1 MASHKSE
8 YYKQNKA
15 KISRKLRIDT
25 SGKETGASKGR
36 RFVLWGG
43 ITAIIA
49 LFVVVGTAGLGTL
62 IAPPNQ
68 VVLSSESHAI
78 DVFSPNGSKLPFAL
92 VSNTAE
98 YTTTSNTTY
107 ILTNVTAGE
116 MARNNV
122 GKLSVNLTSK
132 AVSPSMVSTSADSGA
147 KPDSTTGATY
157 NVTFT
162 EENLTHLTTSTYW
175 YFCVFSIGGH
185 TPVYTSPINELNTSV
200 TTTLPNGT
208 YYATA
213 NTYNNSFLDPFVSHF
228 TVSGAAVHVLL
239 SYELTYTTTVK
250 ETGFPGTSSCTN
262 EYACV
267 FYMISSSPHNTT
279 INSTYYQSD
288 CCPSSLA
295 PSTSTLTSFVNGTY
309 LVSFYGINV
318 TTHHLI
324 PYAALPQIFTV
335 NGASTTIYVNFS
347 AAFPTN
353 LKESGLPSGV
363 NWTATTSINGG
374 SDTFYDPLNSA
385 LYISNA
391 TAENATTSSEGY
403 LLNGTY
409 GITGYAYNASTHT
422 QYAADFQTATV
433 NGAASTVNMTFKTA
447 YNLTVNETGLKL
459 SPGTSWVMHLS
470 TGQNLTSYSS
480 DIIAT
485 LVSGNYS
492 YTITA
497 SGHNSISGS
506 FSLSA
511 NKILNVTFPMQFT
524 VMFNEKGLPS
534 GKSWTVIAS
543 HTFSDSAAAGRVITL
558 SLNNGSYAYQ
568 VLSNDTAMAALPGD
582 FTIAGANLTV
592 NVTFSKAYNVTF
604 HETGLPANTMWF
616 VNLTVNGA
624 EETVFNFN
632 ASQITANM
640 SAPLSNAT
648 YQYTGFGF
656 NNTTKDL
663 YMTSFGNFTVK
674 GANLTVNLTFARGY
688 AVIFL
693 EKGLPSGTSWYIKL
707 NTGQVL
713 SSASFKLNSTTTTLA
728 VFGLLKEGN
737 YTYTPRI
744 SVAGYTATSGKLD
757 LTNNTMVNV
766 TFTQVLPP
774 PPLITATI
782 TIGFG
787 TSVSNFVP
795 VVSNVTNIS
804 YAMLLIQPYFL
815 TGNQSNHLMIE
826 VNTSAG
832 SGLKYVTFELLGNNG
847 TFSSFGPI
855 YAEDF
860 GYVAGG
866 TIILALTFATLP
878 WIAIYREQWIM
889 SVSEKKVS

>member
-1 MASHKSE
+1 MASRKSS
-8 YYKQNKA
+8 YYKQNRA
-15 KISRKLRIDT
+15 AISRKLRIDT
-25 SGKETGASKGR
+25 SGKETGVSKGR

-49 LFVVVGTAGLGTL
+49 LFVVVGTAGIGSML
-62 IAPPNQ
+62 APPNQ

-78 DVFSPNGSKLPFAL
+78 TVYSPNGSKIPFAT
-92 VSNTAE
+92 VSSTTE
-98 YTTTSNTTY
+98 YTTSSNTTY
-107 ILTNVTAGE
+107 ILTNVTMGE
-116 MARNNV
+116 MAHNNV
-122 GKLSVNLTSK
+122 GKLAVNLTANPVLPDK
-132 AVSPSMVSTSADSGA
+132 AVTSLSTGIS
-147 KPDSTTGATY
+147 PDSSTGPAY

-175 YFCVFSIGGH
+175 HFSVFSVGGS
-185 TPVYTSPINELNTSV
+185 TPVYTSPTDELNTSV

-213 NTYNNSFLDPFVSHF
+213 KTYNNSFLDPFVSHF

-239 SYELTYTTTVK
+239 SYEHVYETTMK
-250 ETGFPGTSSCTN
+250 ETGFPGDSSSTN

-279 INSTYYQSD
+279 INSPYYHSD
-288 CCPSSLA
+288 CCPLSVA
-295 PSTSTLTSFVNGTY
+295 PNTDTLSILVNGTY

-318 TTHHLI
+318 TTNHLI

-374 SDTFYDPLNSA
+374 SNTFYDPLNSA
-385 LYISNA
+385 LYISNT

-409 GITGYAYNASTHT
+409 GITGYAYDASTHT

-447 YNLTVNETGLKL
+447 YDLTVNETGLKL

-480 DIIAT
+480 DITAT

-511 NKILNVTFPMQFT
+511 NKTLNVAFPMQFT

-558 SLNNGSYAYQ
+558 SLTNGSYSYQ
-568 VLSNDTAMAALPGD
+568 VLSNDTAMAAFPGD
-582 FTIAGANLTV
+582 FTVAGANLTL
-592 NVTFSKAYNVTF
+592 NVTFSKAYIVTF

-624 EETVFNFN
+624 EETVFNSN
-632 ASQITANM
+632 ASHITANM
-640 SAPLSNAT
+640 SASLSAGCN
-648 YQYTGFGF
+648 
-656 NNTTKDL
+656 L
-663 YMTSFGNFTVK
+663 VVPPCSFYDEHHIGDEY
-674 GANLTVNLTFARGY
+674 GY
-688 AVIFL
+688 
-693 EKGLPSGTSWYIKL
+693 KL
-707 NTGQVL
+707 IQCIQVQVEGRDDDVL
-713 SSASFKLNSTTTTLA
+713 SE
-728 VFGLLKEGN
+728 VE
-737 YTYTPRI
+737 
-744 SVAGYTATSGKLD
+744 
-757 LTNNTMVNV
+757 
-766 TFTQVLPP
+766 
-774 PPLITATI
+774 LI
-782 TIGFG
+782 
-787 TSVSNFVP
+787 P
-795 VVSNVTNIS
+795 
-804 YAMLLIQPYFL
+804 
-815 TGNQSNHLMIE
+815 
-826 VNTSAG
+826 
-832 SGLKYVTFELLGNNG
+832 K
-847 TFSSFGPI
+847 
-855 YAEDF
+855 
-860 GYVAGG
+860 
-866 TIILALTFATLP
+866 
-878 WIAIYREQWIM
+878 IAA
-889 SVSEKKVS
+889 K

>member
-1 MASHKSE
+1 MASKSK
-8 YYKQNKA
+8 YFKQNKA
-15 KISRKLRIDT
+15 KVSRKKLRIDT

-175 YFCVFSIGGH
+175 YFSVFSIGGH

-213 NTYNNSFLDPFVSHF
+213 NTYNNSFIDPFISHF
-228 TVSGAAVHVLL
+228 TVSGAAVHVFL
-239 SYELTYTTTVK
+239 SYEHVYSTTVK
-250 ETGFPGTSSCTN
+250 EKGVQTTSS
-262 EYACV
+262 
-267 FYMISSSPHNTT
+267 SSLAYECLYERLSSTPHNTT
-279 INSTYYQSD
+279 TSSPYYITN
-288 CCPSSLA
+288 CFF
-295 PSTSTLTSFVNGTY
+295 STSSAYVNCTQTQFVNGTY
-309 LVSFYGINV
+309 SASFYAVNCS
-318 TTHHLI
+318 THDLVA
-324 PYAALPQIFTV
+324 YAAPSQIFTI
-335 NGASTTIYVNFS
+335 NGANATVYANFS
-347 AAFPTN
+347 AAYPIV
-353 LKESGLPSGV
+353 LKESGLPSSV

-374 SDTFYDPLNSA
+374 SNTFYDPFNSA
-385 LYISNA
+385 LYVSNA

-409 GITGYAYNASTHT
+409 GITGYAYDAATHT
-422 QYAADFQTATV
+422 HYAAVFQTATV
-433 NGAASTVNMTFKTA
+433 NGAVTTVNMTFETA
-447 YNLTVNETGLKL
+447 YNLTVNEARLKL

-470 TGQNLTSYSS
+470 TGQNLTSFSS

-497 SGHNSISGS
+497 SGYNSISGS

-543 HTFSDSAAAGRVITL
+543 HTFSGSAAAGRVITL
-558 SLNNGSYAYQ
+558 SLTNGSYAYQ
-568 VLSNDTAMAALPGD
+568 VLSNDTAMAAFPGD

-632 ASQITANM
+632 ASHITANM
-640 SAPLSNAT
+640 SASLSNAT

-707 NTGQVL
+707 NTGQVMA
-713 SSASFKLNSTTTTLA
+713 SAPLKLNSTTNVLA
-728 VFGLLKEGN
+728 VFGFLMEGN

-744 SVAGYTATSGKLD
+744 SIAGYTASPGKLD
-757 LTNNTMVNV
+757 LSNNTMVNV
-766 TFTQVLPP
+766 TFTKVLSPS
-774 PPLITATI
+774 PLITATI

-866 TIILALTFATLP
+866 TIILALTFASLP
-878 WIAIYREQWIM
+878 WIAIYREEWVM
-889 SVSEKKVS
+889 SGKKVS